1 MWPLNVATQSTEC
14 VAESKAQ
21 IDYIKGVLPVIYPYV
36 CFFVFCMYVLNVWIT
51 EFLLIIKSLLC
62 PRNHVCTSV
71 FLTESGGD

>member
-51 EFLLIIKSLLC
+51 GFLLITKSLLC